1 MHENTDIVFKQT
13 ISLFSK
19 STEIMNYPYQSASN
33 VYDVPPNNSM
43 TESMTSCDQTVVT
56 TEESSY
62 YTTQQTQRPSVVV
75 VSVPPAYP
83 AMPAPVPAPAPVSQ
97 VPPIP
102 EMRPV
107 PPIPPKPQLPP
118 MPPPPS
124 QSTPLPPLSQTVPT
138 SQVPAIPVIPV
149 HPPPTFP
156 TIPNELT
163 TMNTDYSFD
172 SQVIP
177 QYSVF
182 PPIEQPRGPLISV
195 YVEDNSHHQKRNRQ
209 LGGVG
214 VTAAAVALTGGLVLI
229 PVIAGVAVNQIVK
242 KSKEKC
248 IFAYG
253 NTYIYEIRAA
263 LANGFNVP
271 PELLQLKRKG
281 VMLEDTVKLHQYIAF
296 PGKNRIHI
304 TMHVKDAPVVG
315 SVCSYVGQYTY
326 PAVVYVDSS
335 SFQFIQSC
343 VCSKEK
349 QLPWNH
355 STLQS
360 LRKTKF
366 KMDQSEQT

>member
-1 MHENTDIVFKQT
+1 
-13 ISLFSK
+13 
-19 STEIMNYPYQSASN
+19 MNYPYQSASN

-75 VSVPPAYP
+75 VSVPPSYP
-83 AMPAPVPAPAPVSQ
+83 AMPAPVPAPPPSAMPAPPPVSQ

-304 TMHVKDAPVVG
+304 TMHVKDAPVIG

-343 VCSKEK
+343 VCS
-349 QLPWNH
+349 
-355 STLQS
+355 
-360 LRKTKF
+360 
-366 KMDQSEQT
+366 

>member
-1 MHENTDIVFKQT
+1 MIKTNRQVLHGNTNIVFQQT
-13 ISLFSK
+13 LSLFSK
-19 STEIMNYPYQSASN
+19 STEIMNYPYQSVSN
-33 VYDVPPNNSM
+33 IYDVPPYNSM
-43 TESMTSCDQTVVT
+43 TDSMTSCDQTVVT

-62 YTTQQTQRPSVVV
+62 YTTQQTQRPPVVV
-75 VSVPPAYP
+75 VSVPPSFSEIS
-83 AMPAPVPAPAPVSQ
+83 APPPQPAPVSQ
-97 VPPIP
+97 IPPIP
-102 EMRPV
+102 QTQPV

-118 MPPPPS
+118 MPPPP
-124 QSTPLPPLSQTVPT
+124 PPQPISHG
-138 SQVPAIPVIPV
+138 VPAIPVIPV

-156 TIPNELT
+156 TIPNELA
-163 TMNTDYSFD
+163 TMNTSYSAD
-172 SQVIP
+172 SQFIQ

-209 LGGVG
+209 LGGAG

-271 PELLQLKRKG
+271 PELLQLKRRG
-281 VMLEDTVKLHQYIAF
+281 VMLEDTVKLSQYVAF

-335 SFQFIQSC
+335 SFQFIQSR
-343 VCSKEK
+343 VCWKEK
-349 QLPWNH
+349 LCHGTTPIWKRCENQNL
-355 STLQS
+355 
-360 LRKTKF
+360 
-366 KMDQSEQT
+366 